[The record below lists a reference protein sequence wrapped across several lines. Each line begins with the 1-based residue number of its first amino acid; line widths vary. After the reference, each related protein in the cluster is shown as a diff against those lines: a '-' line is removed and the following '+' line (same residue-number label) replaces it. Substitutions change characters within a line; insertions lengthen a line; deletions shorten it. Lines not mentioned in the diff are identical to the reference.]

1 MALSNVKDLI
11 VLTADPQMQRT
22 VETLLDNRQRALGIA
37 GISFDVQRHPHRD
50 SGCRTASEG
59 ILRPLRNEYR
69 KAMTVFD
76 FDGSG
81 ARNATASE
89 LEIELERQYEFAG
102 WEKGRVAFIVIEP
115 ELEAWLFGTSYSH
128 LQRAVN
134 WSQSEPINEWL
145 AARGYMTAGNAKPS
159 NPKGAIEEILQLEK
173 TPLSSDLFAGLA
185 RRVSLNRCQD
195 RAFQKFC
202 NTLRSWFPD
211 Q

>member
-1 MALSNVKDLI
+1 MAMSNVKDLI

-22 VETLLDNRQRALGIA
+22 VETLLGNRQRALGIP

-89 LEIELERQYEFAG
+89 LEIELERQYELAG
-102 WEKGRVAFIVIEP
+102 WERGQVAFIVIEP
-115 ELEAWLFGTSYSH
+115 ELEAWLFGTSYAH

-145 AARGYMTAGNAKPS
+145 AARGYMVAGNAKPS
-159 NPKGAIEEILQLEK
+159 DPKGAIEAILKLEK
-173 TPLSSDLFAGLA
+173 MPLSADLFAELA

-195 RAFQKFC
+195 RAFQKFR
-202 NTLRSWFPD
+202 NILRRWFPT
-211 Q
+211 

>member
-1 MALSNVKDLI
+1 MAMSNVKDLI

-22 VETLLDNRQRALGIA
+22 VETLLGNRQRALGIP

-81 ARNATASE
+81 ARNATAPE
-89 LEIELERQYEFAG
+89 LEMELERQYELAG
-102 WEKGRVAFIVIEP
+102 WENGQVAFIVIEP

-134 WSQSEPINEWL
+134 WSQAEPINEWL
-145 AARGYMTAGNAKPS
+145 AARGYMVAGNAKPS
-159 NPKGAIEEILQLEK
+159 NPKDAIEAILQLEK
-173 TPLSSDLFAGLA
+173 IPLSSDLFAELA

-202 NTLRSWFPD
+202 NTLRSWFPN

>member
-1 MALSNVKDLI
+1 MAMSNVKDLI
-11 VLTADPQMQRT
+11 VLTADPHMQRT
-22 VETLLDNRQRALGIA
+22 VETLLGNRQRALGIP

-50 SGCRTASEG
+50 SGCRNASEG

-89 LEIELERQYEFAG
+89 LETELERQYELAG
-102 WEKGRVAFIVIEP
+102 WEKGQVAFIVIEP

-145 AARGYMTAGNAKPS
+145 AAMGYMVAGNAKPS
-159 NPKGAIEEILQLEK
+159 DPKGAIEAILKLEK
-173 TPLSSDLFAGLA
+173 MPLSSDLFAELA

-195 RAFQKFC
+195 RAFQKFR
-202 NTLRSWFPD
+202 NILRRWFPT
-211 Q
+211 

>member
-1 MALSNVKDLI
+1 MVMSNVKDLI

-22 VETLLDNRQRALGIA
+22 VETLLANRQRALGIPS
-37 GISFDVQRHPHRD
+37 ISFDVQRHPHRD

-89 LEIELERQYEFAG
+89 LEIELERQYELAG
-102 WEKGRVAFIVIEP
+102 WEKGQVAFIVIEP

-145 AARGYMTAGNAKPS
+145 AARGYMVAGNAKPS
-159 NPKGAIEEILQLEK
+159 NPKGAIEAILQLEK
-173 TPLSSDLFAGLA
+173 IPLSSNLFAELA

-202 NTLRSWFPD
+202 NTLCRWFTD

>member
-1 MALSNVKDLI
+1 MAMSNVKDLI

-22 VETLLDNRQRALGIA
+22 VETLLGNRQRALGIP

-89 LEIELERQYEFAG
+89 LERQYELAG
-102 WEKGRVAFIVIEP
+102 WEKGQVAFIVIEP

-145 AARGYMTAGNAKPS
+145 AAMGYMVAGNAKPS
-159 NPKGAIEEILQLEK
+159 DPKGAIEAILKLEK
-173 TPLSSDLFAGLA
+173 MPLSSDLFAELA

-195 RAFQKFC
+195 RAFQKFR
-202 NTLRSWFPD
+202 NILRRWFPT
-211 Q
+211 

>member
-1 MALSNVKDLI
+1 MAMSNVKDLI
-11 VLTADPQMQRT
+11 VLTADPQIQRT
-22 VETLLDNRQRALGIA
+22 VETLLGNRQRALGIP

-89 LEIELERQYEFAG
+89 LEIELERQYELAG
-102 WEKGRVAFIVIEP
+102 WEGGQVAFIVIEP

-145 AARGYMTAGNAKPS
+145 AARGYMVAGNAKPS
-159 NPKGAIEEILQLEK
+159 DPKGAIEAILKLEK
-173 TPLSSDLFAGLA
+173 MPLSSDLFAELA
-185 RRVSLNRCQD
+185 GRASLSRCQD

-202 NTLRSWFPD
+202 NTLRRWFPD

>member
-1 MALSNVKDLI
+1 MAMSNVKDLI

-22 VETLLDNRQRALGIA
+22 IETLLGNRQQALGIP

-89 LEIELERQYEFAG
+89 LEIELERQYELAG
-102 WEKGRVAFIVIEP
+102 WERGQVAFIVIEP
-115 ELEAWLFGTSYSH
+115 ELEAWLFGTSYAH

-145 AARGYMTAGNAKPS
+145 AARGYMVAGNAKPS
-159 NPKGAIEEILQLEK
+159 DPKGAIEAILKLEK
-173 TPLSSDLFAGLA
+173 IPLPSDLFAELA

-195 RAFQKFC
+195 RAFQKFR
-202 NTLRSWFPD
+202 NILRRWFPT
-211 Q
+211 

>member
-1 MALSNVKDLI
+1 MAMSNVKDLI

-22 VETLLDNRQRALGIA
+22 VETLLGNRQRALSIP

-89 LEIELERQYEFAG
+89 LERQYELAG
-102 WEKGRVAFIVIEP
+102 WEKGQVAFIVIEP

-145 AARGYMTAGNAKPS
+145 AAMGYMVAGNAKPS
-159 NPKGAIEEILQLEK
+159 DPKGAIEAILKLEK
-173 TPLSSDLFAGLA
+173 MPLSSDLFAELA

-195 RAFQKFC
+195 RAFQKFR
-202 NTLRSWFPD
+202 NILRRWFPT
-211 Q
+211 

>member
-1 MALSNVKDLI
+1 MAMSNVKDLI

-22 VETLLDNRQRALGIA
+22 VETLLGNRQRALGIP

-89 LEIELERQYEFAG
+89 LE
-102 WEKGRVAFIVIEP
+102 
-115 ELEAWLFGTSYSH
+115 
-128 LQRAVN
+128 
-134 WSQSEPINEWL
+134 SEPINEWL
-145 AARGYMTAGNAKPS
+145 AAMGYMVAGNAKPS
-159 NPKGAIEEILQLEK
+159 DPKGAIEAILKLEK
-173 TPLSSDLFAGLA
+173 MPLSSDLFAELA

-195 RAFQKFC
+195 RAFQKFR
-202 NTLRSWFPD
+202 NILRRWFPT
-211 Q
+211 